1 MKKKDFLSGIF
12 LRHIKIIIQNINWHT
27 SMDNG
32 EHPSYNQIQVAKKNP
47 INWLYTKMP
56 HKASHPN
63 HKIWRRNEI
72 FDSQTDSNIKQVENC
87 RLSIPN
93 EMNRSVQLFSFS
105 GATVEDD

>member
-1 MKKKDFLSGIF
+1 
-12 LRHIKIIIQNINWHT
+12 
-27 SMDNG
+27 MDNG
-32 EHPSYNQIQVAKKNP
+32 EHPSYNQIQVTKKNP

-93 EMNRSVQLFSFS
+93 KMNGSVQLFSFS